1 MNLNNKL
8 ICLFMLIPA
17 FTGGGW
23 PNLTFT
29 ICSAFQS
36 KWSVNQYVVVDELHS
51 TTVSMCS
58 LCSFFLTIIFYF
70 SWNSSTLW
78 RKKQS
83 ISYRVGAGGW
93 INKWHVVNE
102 IGLANV
108 ISGGGRT
115 NRGGG
120 NKGKQFEGSSPFTCI
135 STWSCLIN
143 SMKPCISGMSIYR
156 WDEVVRKDRFQ
167 LHPTE
172 AQKWHTRM
180 AIVQITCQHTFHSY
194 IHLAYWKKY
203 LCALI
208 LMHFTQQEI
217 EQNTKTHCKHPVR
230 SGVVRYVF
238 QSGNCPGW
246 LGKELPAIVDNY
258 CSFGA

>member
-1 MNLNNKL
+1 MNYTPLQ
-8 ICLFMLIPA
+8 CRCA
-17 FTGGGW
+17 
-23 PNLTFT
+23 
-29 ICSAFQS
+29 
-36 KWSVNQYVVVDELHS
+36 
-51 TTVSMCS
+51 

-93 INKWHVVNE
+93 IKKWHVVNE

-115 NRGGG
+115 NGVEAIKES
-120 NKGKQFEGSSPFTCI
+120 NLKGALLSHASAHEAASLIPWNRASVGWVFT
-135 STWSCLIN
+135 
-143 SMKPCISGMSIYR
+143 
-156 WDEVVRKDRFQ
+156 EVVRKDRFQ

-217 EQNTKTHCKHPVR
+217 EQDTKTHCKHPVR

-258 CSFGA
+258 CGFGAWGSMPVSNIIGIHLIFHSKTEI